1 LCISSSSS
9 SFLLV
14 IFAILGERGKE
25 REIGDDEG
33 GLAFCFSGKVGFFC
47 FIRLGQI
54 LVIRNWTF
62 F

>member
-14 IFAILGERGKE
+14 IFTILGERGKE

-33 GLAFCFSGKVGFFC
+33 GLAFCFSGKVGFLLFY
-47 FIRLGQI
+47 
-54 LVIRNWTF
+54 
-62 F
+62 